1 MNVKELAGA
10 FNQEKALE
18 ISNFAKV
25 RFQLYCVTIQQT
37 PDNAGVAGFK
47 DEQIEHFICLPSSV
61 DLDIL

>member
-1 MNVKELAGA
+1 MHDYE
-10 FNQEKALE
+10 
-18 ISNFAKV
+18 NFAKV